1 MKKLCLLILL
11 AMMPFVSQAAVS
23 IDGICYTLNTSNHT
37 ATVTGW
43 DSDYGYLG
51 DVIIPEEIIDNE
63 EKYRVTSIG
72 SWAFSSCK
80 YLTSIT
86 IPNSVK
92 IVGEG
97 AFSSCSSL
105 TSVSIP
111 NSLTIIDREVF
122 SCCSSLAHVT
132 IPNSVT
138 SIGENAFCL
147 CIGLKSVIIPNSVIS
162 INSIAFQSCDAIQ
175 RFEFHCRDIGSWFTW
190 QKTSLKELIIGKE
203 VASIAQDAFKYC
215 KTITTIKSYR
225 TYAVPVDC
233 FAAETYNKAT
243 LYVPTGSARDY
254 AYTAGWGFN
263 KIIENLTSEHIY
275 LNICDS
281 QNGTSKLRVNPGE
294 RYTFEISPSSTQIEK
309 VYFNDED
316 VTSQLDDKNT
326 YTTPY
331 IVKNSTIKI
340 VYKDGKEGDLNGDGE
355 VNIADHVK
363 LTEIIMNQ

>member
-1 MKKLCLLILL
+1 MRLLFFFLYGSHLHAVNSKFFLKYLQISKTLSIFAV
-11 AMMPFVSQAAVS
+11 AMIFNS
-23 IDGICYTLNTSNHT
+23 T

-51 DVIIPEEIIDNE
+51 DVVIPEEIIDNE

-86 IPNSVK
+86 IPNSV
-92 IVGEG
+92 
-97 AFSSCSSL
+97 
-105 TSVSIP
+105 
-111 NSLTIIDREVF
+111 
-122 SCCSSLAHVT
+122 
-132 IPNSVT
+132 
-138 SIGENAFCL
+138 
-147 CIGLKSVIIPNSVIS
+147 IS
-162 INSIAFQSCDAIQ
+162 INSTAFQSCDAIQ

-190 QKTSLKELIIGKE
+190 QKTSLKEIILGKE

-233 FAAETYNKAT
+233 FAADTYSKAT

-355 VNIADHVK
+355 VNVADHVK

>member
-86 IPNSVK
+86 IPNSV
-92 IVGEG
+92 
-97 AFSSCSSL
+97 
-105 TSVSIP
+105 
-111 NSLTIIDREVF
+111 
-122 SCCSSLAHVT
+122 
-132 IPNSVT
+132 
-138 SIGENAFCL
+138 
-147 CIGLKSVIIPNSVIS
+147 IS
-162 INSIAFQSCDAIQ
+162 INSTAFQSCDAIQ

-190 QKTSLKELIIGKE
+190 QKTSLKELVLGKE
-203 VASIAQDAFKYC
+203 VASIVQDAFKYC

-233 FAAETYNKAT
+233 FAADTYSKAT

-294 RYTFEISPSSTQIEK
+294 RYTFEISPSGAQIEK

-355 VNIADHVK
+355 VNVADHVK